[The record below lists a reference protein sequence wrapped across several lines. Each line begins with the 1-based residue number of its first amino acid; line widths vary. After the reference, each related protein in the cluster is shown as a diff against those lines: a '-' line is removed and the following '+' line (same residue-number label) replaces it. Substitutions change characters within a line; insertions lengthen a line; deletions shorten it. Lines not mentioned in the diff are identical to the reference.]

1 MGIIKELNTDNYAFE
16 VESDCG
22 VVVVDFYGDRCVPC
36 KELLPVLEKLS
47 IDYEGKVK
55 FFKLNTNHNMTLA
68 REFRIMGLPT
78 VLIYSCGEV
87 VMRQTGDLNESF
99 LKNEIDK
106 ALL

>member
-1 MGIIKELNTDNYAFE
+1 MGSIKELDADNYAFE

-22 VVVVDFYGDRCVPC
+22 VVVVDFYGDRCIPC

-47 IDYEGKVK
+47 VEYDGKVK
-55 FFKLNTNHNMTLA
+55 FYKLNTNQNMSLA
-68 REFRIMGLPT
+68 REFKIMGLPT
-78 VLIYSCGEV
+78 IMIYLCGEV
-87 VMRQTGDLNESF
+87 IMRQTGDLNESF